1 MKMRIPVVS
10 TKDSNPSSQ
19 SGKEGFQEQIKT
31 LQAALQSLKS
41 EISDLHKV
49 VSSLNERVS
58 ESTGRYI
65 ASCPACATQYDMLAH
80 HYSIGLFDNMVY
92 VKCPNCN
99 KTLPVQGGSGG
110 GIRTAIDE
118 AP

>member
-1 MKMRIPVVS
+1 MVFTNDPK
-10 TKDSNPSSQ
+10 PSSSQ
-19 SGKEGFQEQIKT
+19 NGKEGVQEQIKT
-31 LQAALQSLKS
+31 LQAALQSIKS

-49 VSSLNERVS
+49 ISSLNERVS
-58 ESTGRYI
+58 ESTGRYV
-65 ASCPACATQYDMLAH
+65 ASCPACSTQFDMLAH

-110 GIRTAIDE
+110 IQTATDE